1 MIQKLF
7 FAKILLVTSLCL
19 VLGACSSEEFSDIEQ
34 EQPSTEPETT
44 SVGTATYTV
53 QMKFVGDVET
63 FDKKSKLSKSASST
77 WANGDKIYITF
88 YNGSTTIK
96 GDATYNSTTGW
107 KVTYDGTLAT
117 GTKLK
122 SEVRY
127 FENPVTVEPQLL
139 TLNSSSIAY
148 EDLAATYDF
157 DGSELV
163 VKATLKPKT
172 SRLRF
177 KGTSGTKIL
186 LTGLTYY
193 TTFYWANN
201 AYVSSQELL
210 TLTVGKDGYTPYV
223 YADFATTDR
232 TLGLIGNGYAFT
244 RKCSATMLKTGESGC
259 MTIPSD
265 ASHDGWLNGL
275 YVKASGVEFK
285 MIPVAG
291 HSDGFFL
298 IGETEVTEALYA
310 FKSSEGT
317 TAKAIDQYWTSYTET
332 FIPWI
337 ESINSRTHINF
348 RIPTLSQ
355 WRYAAQGGNK
365 KMGYTYSGGNSI
377 DDVAWY
383 SGNSSSKLHDVKTKA
398 PNELGLYDMSGNVSE
413 LAYDA
418 DNDKYYWCGGNW
430 KSSASDCLPSST
442 YIYTS
447 KYEYKFGLRL
457 VLKPTLN

>member
-244 RKCSATMLKTGESGC
+244 RKCSATMLKTGESGW

-298 IGETEVTEALYA
+298 IGETEVTSELYDYVNG
-310 FKSSEGT
+310 SSST
-317 TAKAIDQYWTSYTET
+317 SNYPTYYHYQSDCKTWIDKL
-332 FIPWI
+332 
-337 ESINSRTHINF
+337 NSKTHLNF
-348 RIPTLSQ
+348 SFPTLSQ
-355 WRYAAQGGNK
+355 WQYAAQGGNK

-383 SGNSSSKLHDVKTKA
+383 SGNSSSLIHNVKTKA
-398 PNELGLYDMSGNVSE
+398 PNELGIYDMSGNVCE
-413 LAYDA
+413 YAYDEQ
-418 DNDKYYWCGGNW
+418 NDKYVTCGGCY
-430 KSSASDCLPSST
+430 SDNAEYCYP
-442 YIYTS
+442 TS
-447 KYEYKFGLRL
+447 IVVNPHRKFSGLRL

>member
-1 MIQKLF
+1 MKQKYIFTKYISAL
-7 FAKILLVTSLCL
+7 SLCL
-19 VLGACSSEEFSDIEQ
+19 MLGACSSEDLADFEQAPQPTIEQ
-34 EQPSTEPETT
+34 ET
-44 SVGTATYTV
+44 VDTARHTV

-63 FDKKSKLSKSASST
+63 FDKKARLSKAASST

-88 YNGSTTIK
+88 YNGSTTVK

-127 FENPVTVEPQLL
+127 FENLVTVEPQLL
-139 TLNSSSIAY
+139 SLNSSSIVY
-148 EDLAATYDF
+148 TDNAATYDF

-163 VKATLKPKT
+163 VKATLKPIT

-177 KGTSGTKIL
+177 KGTSGTKL
-186 LTGLTYY
+186 CLTGLTYY

-201 AYVSSQELL
+201 ALVSSQELL

-298 IGETEVTEALYA
+298 IGETEVTQELYYY
-310 FKSSEGT
+310 EYGT
-317 TAKAIDQYWTSYTET
+317 TPYPMYNKSVSQFQSWM
-332 FIPWI
+332 
-337 ESINSRTHINF
+337 INLNSKTHLNF
-348 RIPTLSQ
+348 DFPTLSQ
-355 WRYAAQGGNK
+355 WQYAAQGGNK
-365 KMGYTYSGGNSI
+365 KMGYTYSGSNSI

-383 SGNSSSKLHDVKTKA
+383 SGNSSSHNTVKQKA
-398 PNELGLYDMSGNVSE
+398 PNELGIYDMSGNVCE
-413 LAYDA
+413 FAYDEQKA
-418 DNDKYYWCGGNW
+418 QYVGCGGCYGY
-430 KSSASDCLPSST
+430 SSNNCLPSSYFNTSTNSYST
-442 YIYTS
+442 YY
-447 KYEYKFGLRL
+447 GLRL
-457 VLKPTLN
+457 ALKPNF

>member
-1 MIQKLF
+1 MIQKTY
-7 FAKILLVTSLCL
+7 FAKILSVISLCL

-34 EQPSTEPETT
+34 VEQPSIESETV
-44 SVGTATYTV
+44 SVDTARHTI
-53 QMKFVGDVET
+53 QMKLIGDVET
-63 FDKKSKLSKSASST
+63 FDKKPKLSKSASST
-77 WANGDKIYITF
+77 WTNGDKIYITF
-88 YNGSTTIK
+88 YNGSTTVK
-96 GDATYNSTTGW
+96 GDAVYNSTTGW

-127 FENPVTVEPQLL
+127 FEYPITVEPQLL

-157 DGSELV
+157 DGRELV
-163 VKATLKPKT
+163 VKATLKPIT

-298 IGETEVTEALYA
+298 IGETEVTEELYYKVLG
-310 FKSSEGT
+310 KSSNS
-317 TAKAIDQYWTSYTET
+317 KYPSYHLYQSDCENWIKSLNSKTHLN
-332 FIPWI
+332 FI
-337 ESINSRTHINF
+337 F
-348 RIPTLSQ
+348 PTLSQ
-355 WRYAAQGGNK
+355 WQYAAQGGNK

-383 SGNSSSKLHDVKTKA
+383 NGNSSSSPHIVKTKA
-398 PNELGLYDMSGNVSE
+398 PNELGIYDMSGNVRE
-413 LAYDA
+413 YAYDEQ
-418 DNDKYYWCGGNW
+418 NDKYVTCGGCY
-430 KSSASDCLPSST
+430 SDYDGVCYPNS
-442 YIYTS
+442 IATS
-447 KYEYKFGLRL
+447 NSYKLSGLRL
-457 VLKPTLN
+457 VLKPTFD